1 MQFKRV
7 DNSKKKENINKDK
20 RFRLKVSKEEKMNLI
35 KDFMNCN
42 FFNYAPIITSQV
54 SRRFVFKLP
63 YPALGKDK
71 GPISPLMLKKIYLRK
86 GKSK

>member
-1 MQFKRV
+1 MVGIIEFSIFDK
-7 DNSKKKENINKDK
+7 IN
-20 RFRLKVSKEEKMNLI
+20 RKVI
-35 KDFMNCN
+35 DYFMNCN

-71 GPISPLMLKKIYLRK
+71 TFETK
-86 GKSK
+86 